1 MAKIVPQRP
10 GLWLIETPLEDFEVR
25 GIVVVGSERAVVWD
39 TLARPVDM
47 KQVAALFPGLPCTVV
62 YSHGDWDHVWG
73 TRGLAVAPDEVI
85 AHEACAH
92 RFRDELPGELREK
105 QALRP
110 SEYGDVRLVPPTRTF
125 GDRLDL
131 ELGGITLE
139 IHALPGHTPDSVVG
153 YIPEWRT
160 LLAGDSV
167 ESPLPFLYPESPLE
181 AWVRGLEKWAKVLEE
196 GSAAVIPSHGIL
208 GGPELLRA
216 NVRYLR
222 DIQGGREPDLPGELS
237 PFYRDT
243 HANNRSM
250 FGA

>member
-1 MAKIVPQRP
+1 M
-10 GLWLIETPLEDFEVR
+10 
-25 GIVVVGSERAVVWD
+25 
-39 TLARPVDM
+39 
-47 KQVAALFPGLPCTVV
+47 
-62 YSHGDWDHVWG
+62 
-73 TRGLAVAPDEVI
+73 APDEVI

-92 RFRDELPGELREK
+92 RFRDELPGELRQK

-181 AWVRGLEKWAKVLEE
+181 AWVGGLEKWARVLEE
-196 GSAAVIPSHGIL
+196 GPASVIPSHGIL
-208 GGPELLRA
+208 GGPELLHA

-222 DIQGGREPDLPGELS
+222 DIQGGRESYIYGVMKTCPCWWNKFSQGGKG
-237 PFYRDT
+237 FR
-243 HANNRSM
+243 R
-250 FGA
+250 